1 MSDITMCEGID
12 CPIRSKC
19 YRFMN
24 IPSDYQHY
32 FIKTPFEYDYCDK
45 FISYEEEIDIDRLKF
60 KNTREEN
67 NQE

>member
-1 MSDITMCEGID
+1 
-12 CPIRSKC
+12 
-19 YRFMN
+19 MN

-60 KNTREEN
+60 KNTREQN